1 MMAEIAFALAMTAI
15 LAVSVGL
22 CWVIIRDTRERGG

>member
-1 MMAEIAFALAMTAI
+1 MMAEIAFALAMTLI

-22 CWVIIRDTRERGG
+22 CRVLWRGR